1 VDGKRAI
8 AASWIVTGDPA
19 LAPIERGAVVLDPDE
34 RVLAVGTS
42 DELAKTHRDA
52 RWEAHRAVLMPG
64 LVNAH
69 VHLELSGLRGQVA
82 GGRGFTPWV
91 SGLMQ
96 ARERM
101 PPEQDID
108 ALDRGLSELLGSG
121 TVAIGEVTNSLA
133 AVPYLGSAPLA
144 VRVFHEVFG
153 SRGES
158 ARAMLKAARAQR
170 TAIPNWPANVSYAL
184 APHTLYTLH
193 PEVLRELLAETR
205 ASGALTS
212 LHLCE
217 HPAERKLLADG
228 GGPFTELIAQR
239 SGIVRD
245 WPAPGSDPVRYAQAL
260 GALAPDVLCVHLTDA
275 QPDELQLV
283 AEARAPVVLCPRS
296 NLHIEV
302 KLPPLVEML
311 RVGLTPALG
320 TDSLASCPTLDVL
333 DDARALFE
341 RFSSVPARTLL
352 AMVTSYGARA
362 LGFEARL
369 GRIAQGLL
377 PGILA
382 FPHGAIVPA
391 DPERF
396 LLARS
401 TRERTVLSR
410 PAPPALTSEET

>member
-1 VDGKRAI
+1 MHGKRAI

-19 LAPIERGAVVLDPDE
+19 LAPIERGALVIDADE
-34 RVLAVGTS
+34 RVIAVGRS

-52 RWEAHRAVLMPG
+52 HWESHRAVLMPG

-69 VHLELSGLRGQVA
+69 VHLELSALRQQVA

-91 SGLMQ
+91 NGLMD

-108 ALDRGLSELLGSG
+108 ALDRGLSELLAAG

-144 VRVFHEVFG
+144 VRLFHEVFG
-153 SRGES
+153 SRSES
-158 ARAMLKAARAQR
+158 ARAMLASARAQR
-170 TAIPNWPANVSYAL
+170 AAIADWPLNVSYAL

-193 PEVLRELLAETR
+193 PDVVRELLEEAR
-205 ASGALTS
+205 SRKALTS

-228 GGPFTELIAQR
+228 GGPFTELIGTR

-245 WPAPGSDPVRYAQAL
+245 WAPPGTDPVRYAQAL
-260 GALAPDVLCVHLTDA
+260 GALAPNVLCVHLTEA

-283 AEARAPVVLCPRS
+283 ADAGAKVVVCPRS

-311 RVGLTPALG
+311 RAGLEPALG
-320 TDSLASCPTLDVL
+320 TDSLASCPTLDVM
-333 DDARALFE
+333 DDARALAE
-341 RFSSVPARTLL
+341 RFSSVPPRTLI
-352 AMVTSYGARA
+352 AMATSFGARA
-362 LGFEARL
+362 LGLSARL
-369 GRIAQGLL
+369 GRIAEGLL
-377 PGILA
+377 PGVLA
-382 FPHGAIVPA
+382 FPHGATVPA
-391 DPERF
+391 DPERY

-401 TRERTVLSR
+401 TRERIVLSR
-410 PAPPALTSEET
+410 PAPPALTEQA